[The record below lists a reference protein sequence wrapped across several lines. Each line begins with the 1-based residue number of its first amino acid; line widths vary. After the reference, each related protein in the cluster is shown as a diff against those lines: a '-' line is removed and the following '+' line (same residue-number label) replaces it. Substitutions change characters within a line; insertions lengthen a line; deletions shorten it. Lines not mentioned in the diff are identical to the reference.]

1 MEYTAEQVWGLAVR
15 ADVINSGYVKES
27 VWGQSDSG
35 ESRVVKEAN
44 KILVKQWLR
53 DNVQPTA
60 DEVAQGQEVR
70 RYFNTFTLKALM
82 GKINDFER
90 QALRIA
96 QMDLF
101 TGRNL
106 LEFAIV
112 SCLPETARRD
122 QSRTELNREIYG
134 SEQLQGEVG
143 DTVVGDI
150 TVIASRYSKEYN
162 KFKIQAR
169 MGDSFVDFWYKE
181 AAVGELRVKG
191 KIKQHRGNKTTQLN
205 HVKRVS

>member
-1 MEYTAEQVWGLAVR
+1 MEYTADQVWGLAVR
-15 ADVINSGYVKES
+15 ADVINSGYVKDP
-27 VWGQSDSG
+27 VWGYSDSG

-44 KILVKQWLR
+44 KVLVKQWLR

-96 QMDLF
+96 QIDLF
-101 TGRNL
+101 TGRNM
-106 LEFAIV
+106 LEFAII
-112 SCLPETARRD
+112 SCLPEIARRD

-134 SEQLQGEVG
+134 SDQLQGEVG

-150 TVIASRYSKEYN
+150 TVITSRYSKEYN